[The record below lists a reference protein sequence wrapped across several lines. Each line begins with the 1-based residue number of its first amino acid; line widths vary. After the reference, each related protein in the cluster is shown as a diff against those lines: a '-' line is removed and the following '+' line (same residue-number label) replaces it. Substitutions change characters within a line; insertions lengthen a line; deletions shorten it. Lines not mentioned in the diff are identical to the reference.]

1 MPTSRKSYQLL
12 EALLYRVKE
21 GAVLGAGT
29 HKLAEDLG
37 LLNQKDVSLHRPADA
52 PGTQRWHGNALTKT
66 PPRLLLFLERRMFIP
81 PR

>member
-52 PGTQRWHGNALTKT
+52 PGTQR
-66 PPRLLLFLERRMFIP
+66 
-81 PR
+81 